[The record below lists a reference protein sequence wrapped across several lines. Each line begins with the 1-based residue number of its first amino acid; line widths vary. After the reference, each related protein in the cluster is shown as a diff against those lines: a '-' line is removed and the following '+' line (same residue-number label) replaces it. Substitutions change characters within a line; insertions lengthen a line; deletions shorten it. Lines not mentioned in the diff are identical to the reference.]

1 MLWWDD
7 GFSGRRGSK
16 DYGSK
21 YSLADGEEGKW
32 GNFRILGCEPIK
44 K

>member
-7 GFSGRRGSK
+7 GYGSRRASK

-21 YSLADGEEGKW
+21 YSLADGPEGIYLS
-32 GNFRILGCEPIK
+32 ND
-44 K
+44 